1 MPHSLPNRLGSL
13 ARLVV
18 LLALACL
25 GCVSHR
31 PADRRVT
38 AGELQAIWLRDQHLS
53 IITEVWYRG
62 STAAGDFFLV
72 IEPGLSNP
80 RERRCWIP
88 TSESP
93 VTKRFPLTDDRAQW
107 RRHSPPGIEA
117 ALRPFQLPG
126 PFQLPPATNDLLKQ
140 PLFTNRVGLIQP

>member
-1 MPHSLPNRLGSL
+1 MLLALPEGLVSRT
-13 ARLVV
+13 RLV
-18 LLALACL
+18 LLLTLACL

-31 PADRRVT
+31 PVDRRVT
-38 AGELQAIWLRDQHLS
+38 AGELHAIWQRGQQLS

-72 IEPGLSNP
+72 IEPGLSSP
-80 RERRCWIP
+80 SEHRYWIP

-93 VTKRFPLTDDRAQW
+93 VTQRFPLTDDRSQW
-107 RRHSPPGIEA
+107 RREFHVGHAEV
-117 ALRPFQLPG
+117 LRPFE
-126 PFQLPPATNDLLKQ
+126 LPPATNDLLKH

>member
-1 MPHSLPNRLGSL
+1 MTHSLPNRLGSM

-38 AGELQAIWLRDQHLS
+38 AGELHAIWRRGQHLS

-88 TSESP
+88 ASESP
-93 VTKRFPLTDDRAQW
+93 ITDRFPLTDDRSQW
-107 RRHSPPGIEA
+107 RREFQVGHAEV
-117 ALRPFQLPG
+117 LRPFE
-126 PFQLPPATNDLLKQ
+126 LPPATNDLLRQ